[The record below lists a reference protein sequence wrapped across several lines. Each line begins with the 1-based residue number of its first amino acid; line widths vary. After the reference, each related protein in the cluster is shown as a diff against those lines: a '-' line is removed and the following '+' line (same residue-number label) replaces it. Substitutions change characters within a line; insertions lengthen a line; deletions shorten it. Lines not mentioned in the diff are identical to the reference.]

1 MRGAATGAGGLGHDG
16 GVGGVAVRVTV
27 AVGISLLLVVI
38 VVGVGGRVG
47 AIGGL
52 GPRLFGAR
60 LRVAFAVVAAVYV
73 VVGLVL

>member
-1 MRGAATGAGGLGHDG
+1 
-16 GVGGVAVRVTV
+16 
-27 AVGISLLLVVI
+27 VVI
-38 VVGVGGRVG
+38 IIRVGGRVG

-60 LRVAFAVVAAVYV
+60 LRVAFTIITAVYV